1 MIFSFYK
8 EKEYEHWLI
17 ICYICVIT
25 GVNVYGS
32 LLMQNYDNN
41 LKLVTNKK
49 INNYNNKL
57 SLKESSYFIKFDKKG
72 SLYLNKDNKNYCDL
86 NMNYLN

>member
-1 MIFSFYK
+1 MTFGFYK

-49 INNYNNKL
+49 INNNNKL
-57 SLKESSYFIKFDKKG
+57 S
-72 SLYLNKDNKNYCDL
+72 
-86 NMNYLN
+86 